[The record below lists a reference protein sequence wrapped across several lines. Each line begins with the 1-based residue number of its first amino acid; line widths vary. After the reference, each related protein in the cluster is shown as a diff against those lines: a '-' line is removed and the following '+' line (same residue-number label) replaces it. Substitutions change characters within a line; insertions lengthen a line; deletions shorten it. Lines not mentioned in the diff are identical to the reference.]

1 MPTKKTRVSTTKRKT
16 TKKTRAGKRSARS
29 RKASK
34 SIRTFAAVIIVF
46 AALYYIWQNY
56 GDTIGDFANSIGIDF
71 PNAPGKTGTTVAP
84 TPPPA
89 GNAALPGYSEAD
101 KIRIYSFN
109 IQIFGASKMKKTKVV
124 DVLVDIISH
133 VDVVAVQEVRSTS
146 DEPVQQFMRLLPA
159 RYDYVLGTREGRT
172 ASKEQYWVI
181 YNTEKLS
188 VVDSATYDD
197 SDDRFQRNPLAVYF
211 RTNDRF
217 DFILIDNHIQPS
229 DAEKEIAALPEVIGY
244 FQRMWNET
252 DALVVG
258 DFNADGSYYNE
269 NNLANVFPD
278 SDYQILITNEY
289 NTTVAES
296 DNTYDRFIITASSKE
311 DFTGNFGV
319 VYYDAIYDFPSLGIE
334 PKEVS
339 DHFPVWAE
347 FYIDRDTD

>member
-1 MPTKKTRVSTTKRKT
+1 M
-16 TKKTRAGKRSARS
+16 
-29 RKASK
+29 
-34 SIRTFAAVIIVF
+34 RTFAAIIIAL
-46 AALYYIWQNY
+46 AALYYMRRNY
-56 GDTIGDFANSIGIDF
+56 GNDITDFANSIGIDF
-71 PNAPGKTGTTVAP
+71 PNAPEKIGTIAAP
-84 TPPPA
+84 TAPPA
-89 GNAALPGYSEAD
+89 GSATLPGYSEAD

-109 IQIFGASKMKKTKVV
+109 IQIFGASKMKKAKVV
-124 DVLVDIISH
+124 DVLVDIISQA
-133 VDVVAVQEVRSTS
+133 DVVAVQEVRSTS
-146 DEPVQQFMRLLPA
+146 DDPVQQFMRLLPA
-159 RYDYVLGTREGRT
+159 RYDYVLGPREGRT

-181 YNTEKLS
+181 YNTKKLS

-229 DAEKEIAALPEVIGY
+229 DAEKEIAALPEVIRY
-244 FQRMWNET
+244 FQRVWNET

-258 DFNADGSYYNE
+258 DFNADGTYYNE
-269 NNLANVFPD
+269 NNLASVFPD
-278 SDYQILITNEY
+278 SDYQIVITNEY

-296 DNTYDRFIITASSKE
+296 DNTYDRFIITTSSKE

>member
-1 MPTKKTRVSTTKRKT
+1 MSTTGKKT
-16 TKKTRAGKRSARS
+16 TKKTRAGKRSAKS
-29 RKASK
+29 KKLSK
-34 SIRTFAAVIIVF
+34 SMRMFAAVIIAL
-46 AALYYIWQNY
+46 AALYYIWQSY
-56 GDTIGDFANSIGIDF
+56 GDNIAKSADSTNSIGADF
-71 PNAPGKTGTTVAP
+71 PDAPGKTESPVAP

-89 GNAALPGYSEAD
+89 RSASLPGDSGAGA
-101 KIRIYSFN
+101 IRIYSFN
-109 IQIFGASKMKKTKVV
+109 IQIFGASKMKKPKVV

-133 VDVVAVQEVRSTS
+133 VDVVAVQEVRSTN

-159 RYDYVLGTREGRT
+159 RYDYVLGPREGRT

-197 SDDRFQRNPLAVYF
+197 SADRFQRSPLAVYF
-211 RTNDRF
+211 QTNDRF

-229 DAEKEIAALPEVIGY
+229 DAEKEIAALPEVIRY
-244 FQRMWNET
+244 FQRMWNES
-252 DALVVG
+252 DALVMG

-269 NNLANVFPD
+269 NNLASVFPD
-278 SDYQILITNEY
+278 SDYQIVITNEY
-289 NTTVAES
+289 DTTVAES

-319 VYYDAIYDFPSLGIE
+319 VYYDALYDFSSLGIE

>member
-1 MPTKKTRVSTTKRKT
+1 
-16 TKKTRAGKRSARS
+16 
-29 RKASK
+29 
-34 SIRTFAAVIIVF
+34 
-46 AALYYIWQNY
+46 
-56 GDTIGDFANSIGIDF
+56 
-71 PNAPGKTGTTVAP
+71 
-84 TPPPA
+84 
-89 GNAALPGYSEAD
+89 
-101 KIRIYSFN
+101 
-109 IQIFGASKMKKTKVV
+109 MKKPKVV

-133 VDVVAVQEVRSTS
+133 VDVAAIQEVRSTS
-146 DEPVQQFMRLLPA
+146 DEPVQQFMGLLPA
-159 RYDYVLGTREGRT
+159 RYDYVLGPREGRT

-197 SDDRFQRNPLAVYF
+197 SADRFQRSPLAVYF
-211 RTNDRF
+211 RTRDSF

-244 FQRMWNET
+244 FQRMWNES

-269 NNLANVFPD
+269 TNLASVFPD
-278 SDYQILITNEY
+278 SDYQIIITNEY

-296 DNTYDRFIITASSKE
+296 DNTYDRFIITSSSKE
-311 DFTGNFGV
+311 DFTGAFGV
-319 VYYDAIYDFPSLGIE
+319 VRYDTMYDFPSLGIE